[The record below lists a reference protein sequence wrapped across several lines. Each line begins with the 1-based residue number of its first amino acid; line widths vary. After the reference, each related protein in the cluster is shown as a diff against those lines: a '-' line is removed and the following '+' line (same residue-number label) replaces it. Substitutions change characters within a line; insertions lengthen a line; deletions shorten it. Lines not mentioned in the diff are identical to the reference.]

1 MNGIDEKTLW
11 NNFQRGDYDA
21 LSILYGR
28 YVHKL
33 FSYGIRIY
41 GDDQLVKDCIQEVFI
56 HLIEK
61 GKKLSITDFNSM
73 YLFKCLRNKLFEE
86 LRTKSNRSDIL
97 RKIGSD
103 ELKYD
108 ENIEQITVQSEEEIA
123 RRRILDAA
131 MASLSNYQREAIFL
145 KYTQNFSYD
154 MIADILGVDIA
165 SARTLIYRSLK
176 KIKESAINH
185 ILIFWIFHF
194 GKQSKV

>member
-1 MNGIDEKTLW
+1 MNRTDEKTLW
-11 NNFQRGDYDA
+11 NNFQRGDNDA

-28 YVHKL
+28 YVHEL

-97 RKIGSD
+97 RKMVSD
-103 ELKYD
+103 EIEYD

-176 KIKESAINH
+176 KIKESAFNN
-185 ILIFWIFHF
+185 ILILWFFHF
-194 GKQSKV
+194 RKQSRI